1 MTNYTRITTIG
12 GLTISALTI
21 LSALYLLYSLVSH
34 GRGKLRVRLL
44 IGIVIS
50 DMSVGL
56 VALPAQALLLS
67 GGKMGT
73 GTAGC
78 NAQGFL
84 FTTALFS
91 QHLWTLCIAIA
102 TFMLLKYPL
111 HPATTHLERWAWLA
125 WPVVWGVSA
134 LHAGIWMAT
143 VGFVQSGSQCYYG
156 TKSAV
161 PGLDR
166 DLVQF
171 VPRAFVFVAICGL
184 YTRLFSFLR
193 RPDTIQL
200 SSTGGSLH
208 ATSVGAGAQPAR
220 NKPPRAKTPLVS
232 CLRDPS
238 APLPN
243 PAAPWEAME
252 FIHVGG
258 EQSWLKD
265 DDGEVEDQTAPDRKL
280 SGNTTLVDAAERRF
294 SFVGEKIKGLSGFAD
309 RDRGAGGRKRS
320 VMSLG
325 YGFGAESIREDEG
338 TGEGDDGTT
347 AVNSASNSAKLTPS
361 RPFFAPEYDVVAAPS
376 PTRAWFSSDTASA
389 PAQLSRIAS
398 LPFSLGS
405 QTQTRGSVPADF
417 KDDLL
422 DDDNDSGPSLVEFFQ
437 ANQLASGV
445 RAPKDSADASA
456 SAPQQMSATAY
467 FNRQASLLML
477 YFPLAYM
484 LVFSISLARLIYDM
498 VHHRTNPVLSL
509 LSNWMTMA
517 VGLIDALTYGLAE
530 YLVRRRVR
538 RKMPDRLG

>member
-1 MTNYTRITTIG
+1 
-12 GLTISALTI
+12 
-21 LSALYLLYSLVSH
+21 
-34 GRGKLRVRLL
+34 
-44 IGIVIS
+44 
-50 DMSVGL
+50 
-56 VALPAQALLLS
+56 
-67 GGKMGT
+67 
-73 GTAGC
+73 
-78 NAQGFL
+78 
-84 FTTALFS
+84 
-91 QHLWTLCIAIA
+91 
-102 TFMLLKYPL
+102 
-111 HPATTHLERWAWLA
+111 
-125 WPVVWGVSA
+125 
-134 LHAGIWMAT
+134 MAT

-171 VPRAFVFVAICGL
+171 VPRAFVFIAICGL

-208 ATSVGAGAQPAR
+208 ATSVGAGVQPTR
-220 NKPPRAKTPLVS
+220 QKPPRAKTPLVS

-252 FIHVGG
+252 FINVGG
-258 EQSWLKD
+258 EQSWLKG
-265 DDGEVEDQTAPDRKL
+265 DDGEVHEVETPPDRKL

-294 SFVGEKIKGLSGFAD
+294 SLVGEKIKGLSGFAD
-309 RDRGAGGRKRS
+309 RSGTGRKHS
-320 VMSLG
+320 VMSLGG
-325 YGFGAESIREDEG
+325 YGFGAESIKEDYGAGE
-338 TGEGDDGTT
+338 GEGDDET
-347 AVNSASNSAKLTPS
+347 AVNSSRTSAKLTPS
-361 RPFFAPEYDVVAAPS
+361 RPFFAPEYDVGLAAPS
-376 PTRAWFSSDTASA
+376 PTRAWIHSETASA
-389 PAQLSRIAS
+389 PALSRIAS

-405 QTQTRGSVPADF
+405 QTQTRASVPVDF
-417 KDDLL
+417 DDE
-422 DDDNDSGPSLVEFFQ
+422 SGPSLVEFFQ

-445 RAPKDSADASA
+445 RAPKEGDASG